1 MWRDQ
6 MGVGHDGEI
15 LPVSALVPYQEGEE
29 KRYQAGKDS
38 DHYGPGNESRRRT
51 SEAEHHQIVFHGW
64 RNILTPCEHGFAQ
77 RREGRNLSTT
87 MGHST
92 GLIREQCPVW

>member
-51 SEAEHHQIVFHGW
+51 SEAEHH
-64 RNILTPCEHGFAQ
+64 
-77 RREGRNLSTT
+77 
-87 MGHST
+87 
-92 GLIREQCPVW
+92 